1 MLELKNN
8 FKRNAVLAVFL
19 FLSIFS
25 LFSQVVSSE
34 NFDKGEELF
43 SRNQPDKAVEY
54 LKKACSEGFPKAY
67 VYLSVSYYQL
77 GQFQECIDICSAG
90 MKASGTDKKI
100 LAYNAGN
107 AAFAMQNFIG
117 AENWY
122 SLAISADQF
131 YSTPVLNRANA
142 LLNQRR
148 YEECIPDYEHYIL
161 MEPNDPQVEQI
172 RILISLLKEQIEADK
187 LAEAERIEQEERLRL
202 EAERMAREEAER
214 KRKLLESV
222 ANSLQNTDSE
232 MMSAGVE
239 DTVDYGY
246 ETELE

>member
-1 MLELKNN
+1 MLELKGH
-8 FKRNAVLAVFL
+8 FRRKIVFAVFL
-19 FLSIFS
+19 FLSTVS
-25 LFSQVVSSE
+25 LFSQIVSSE

-43 SRNQPDKAVEY
+43 SRNKPEQAISY
-54 LKKACSEGFPKAY
+54 LKKACTEGFPKAY
-67 VYLSVSYYQL
+67 VYLSVAYYQT
-77 GQFQECIDICSAG
+77 GEFQKCIDICSAG

-107 AAFAMQNFIG
+107 AAFAMRNYTG

-142 LLNQRR
+142 LLNQRK
-148 YEECIPDYEHYIL
+148 YEECIPDYEKYIL

-172 RILISLLKEQIEADK
+172 KILLSLLKEQIEADR

-214 KRKLLESV
+214 KRRLLESV
-222 ANSLQNTDSE
+222 ANSLQNTESE